1 MESVRQAHAPQD
13 VLELWIGANL
23 IEAQVRKNDVQSLAF
38 RCQKRDCGRQARAWR
53 NRMKCWVV
61 LMLVELF
68 AVCLAQS
75 NRGDGTAV
83 RVALVKMPYVGE
95 RNVPDTSRG
104 PDYLEEGGIRKLLEQ
119 QGAQVKSAVDTV
131 ALTPDEEKSY
141 GSWNHLALAAGDMSK
156 IVADERRAGYIPIGL
171 LGMLSGLQHSGP
183 TAKPLRVGMVFI
195 DAHGDFNT
203 PETTLS
209 GMLGGMPVAIAAG
222 QCLSR
227 MRLKAGLEPA
237 VPTRHIVEV
246 CVRDTDPLEQEL
258 LDRSEIQQLTLED
271 VRTRSANLHREM
283 RRLSELTDLIYV
295 HIDMDGLDPSEV
307 PGVSLP
313 VPNGPSSAELAAA
326 LTEIFKYPKVA
337 AFGVAA
343 MPFDQQDK
351 TGISRRAAY
360 NLILGVVKGLS
371 ERKSTSA
378 NN

>member
-1 MESVRQAHAPQD
+1 MGDAMNYGQALFVAAMLALP
-13 VLELWIGANL
+13 ACAM
-23 IEAQVRKNDVQSLAF
+23 AQT
-38 RCQKRDCGRQARAWR
+38 RA
-53 NRMKCWVV
+53 
-61 LMLVELF
+61 
-68 AVCLAQS
+68 ADS
-75 NRGDGTAV
+75 
-83 RVALVKMPYVGE
+83 RVARVVLVKMPYVGE

-119 QGAQVKSAVDTV
+119 QGAQVQPTLTV
-131 ALTPDEEKSY
+131 ALTADEEKSY
-141 GSWNHLALAAGDMSK
+141 GSWNHLALAAGDMGK
-156 IVADERRAGYIPIGL
+156 LVAEVRRSGTLPIGLLANCNGL

-183 TAKPLRVGMVFI
+183 TAKPLRVGMVFV

-227 MRLKAGLEPA
+227 MRMKAGLEPA

-283 RRLSELTDLIYV
+283 KRLSELTDVIYV
-295 HIDMDGLDPSEV
+295 HIDMDGLDPKEV
-307 PGVSLP
+307 PGVALP

-326 LTEIFKYPKVA
+326 LTEMFKYEKVG

-343 MPFDQQDK
+343 MPYDDKDK
-351 TGISRRAAY
+351 TGISRQAAY
-360 NLILGVVKGLS
+360 NLILGAVKGVQQ
-371 ERKSTSA
+371 RKA
-378 NN
+378 E

>member
-1 MESVRQAHAPQD
+1 MKLLTALLLLGLMPILAVSF
-13 VLELWIGANL
+13 
-23 IEAQVRKNDVQSLAF
+23 AQTPSSKEHS
-38 RCQKRDCGRQARAWR
+38 
-53 NRMKCWVV
+53 
-61 LMLVELF
+61 
-68 AVCLAQS
+68 
-75 NRGDGTAV
+75 V

-119 QGAQVKSAVDTV
+119 QGVQVQPTATV
-131 ALTPDEEKSY
+131 ALTADEEKAY
-141 GSWNHLALAAGDMSK
+141 GSWNHLALAAGDMAK
-156 IVADERRAGYIPIGL
+156 LVAEERRGGYLPIGL
-171 LGMLSGLQHSGP
+171 LANCNGLLGLLSGLQHSGP

-222 QCLSR
+222 QCLTR
-227 MRLKAGLEPA
+227 MRMKAGLEPA

-283 RRLSELTDLIYV
+283 KRLSELTDVIYIHV
-295 HIDMDGLDPSEV
+295 DMDGLDPKDV

-313 VPNGPSSAELAAA
+313 VPNGPTSVELAAA
-326 LTEIFKYPKVA
+326 LTEMFKYEKVG
-337 AFGVAA
+337 AFGVAST
-343 MPFDQQDK
+343 PSDDRDK
-351 TGISRRAAY
+351 YGISRQSAY
-360 NLILGVVKGLS
+360 NLILGAVKGVQA
-371 ERKSTSA
+371 RKSE
-378 NN
+378 